1 MFVLERDKNNPI
13 LSPHKNNEWECK
25 GAFNPSP
32 VEFKSKKSK
41 SNKINNVF
49 LYRAQSGTR
58 VLDGVHR
65 SVSSIAIAESKNGL
79 EYEKKVLIHPDRE
92 WDKFG
97 CEDARVTKIGK
108 FYYIFYTGLSNYPF
122 SGDGIKVAMA
132 KMNESFEIVDKKPVT
147 PFNAKAMALFPEK
160 INGKFA
166 ALITINTEYPPSE
179 ICYIEFQNEED
190 IYSESYWQDWKKDLG
205 ENKLNIRRQNDDQ
218 VELGSVPIK
227 TPKGWLVIYSHIQ
240 HYFGDKVFGVEA
252 LLLDLK
258 NPRKIL
264 GKTKG
269 TFMIPEEHYEKI
281 GYVSNI
287 IFPSGA
293 KINGKNL
300 EIYYGSADTHSC
312 IGRVNLDRFLES
324 ILNKKEIFKRAK
336 ENPILSPRK
345 DVDFEARG
353 VLNPAATDLFGK
365 VHIFYRAVSSGNTST
380 FGYALSKD
388 GITIDERPLEPIYKP
403 RKDFETSGGCE
414 DPRVTII
421 GDKAY
426 FLYTAYNGQ
435 IPRVAVT
442 SIKTSDIMKKKWDF
456 SEPKLVS
463 ISSIADK
470 DACIFERKINGKYMI
485 IHRFDDMIC
494 VDFIDNLLFENEPV
508 KSSIPIIKPRKGM
521 WDGAKVGLAS
531 PPIELEDGILM
542 LYHGVSNTTHY
553 RVGAVLLDK
562 NDPTIVLKR
571 STYPIFEPATEY
583 EWKGVV
589 SGVVFPCGTVLRD
602 DTLYMYYGGADFV
615 VAVATAKLKDV
626 LKTLNS

>member
-1 MFVLERDKNNPI
+1 MFILERDKNNPI

-25 GAFNPSP
+25 GAFNPCP
-32 VEFKSKKSK
+32 IDLGGKTKKEKSKK
-41 SNKINNVF
+41 NIF

-65 SVSSIAIAESKNGL
+65 SVSSVAMAETQNGL
-79 EYEKKVLIHPDRE
+79 EFEKKILISPDRE

-97 CEDARVTKIGK
+97 CEDPRITKIGK
-108 FYYIFYTGLSNYPF
+108 FYYIFYTGLSTYPF
-122 SGDGIKVAMA
+122 SGNGIKVAMA
-132 KMNESFEIVDKKPVT
+132 KMNEKFEIVDKKPVT

-160 INGKFA
+160 INGKMA
-166 ALITINTEYPPSE
+166 GLVTINTDEPPSE
-179 ICYIEFQNEED
+179 ICYIEFEKEED
-190 IYSESYWQDWKKDLG
+190 MHSETYWQNWKNNLG

-218 VELGSVPIK
+218 VELGSAPLK

-240 HYFGDKVFGVEA
+240 HYYGDKVFGVEA

-258 NPRKIL
+258 NPRKIIA
-264 GKTKG
+264 KTKG
-269 TFMIPEEHYEKI
+269 TMMIPEEHYEKI
-281 GYVSNI
+281 GYVPNI

-293 KINGKNL
+293 KINGKDI

-312 IGRVNLDRFLES
+312 IARINLDRFLDS

-336 ENPILSPRK
+336 ENPILSPRPEIA
-345 DVDFEARG
+345 FEKKG
-353 VLNPAATDLFGK
+353 VLNPAAIEIDGK
-365 VHIFYRAVSSGNTST
+365 IHIFYRAVYDNNTST

-388 GITIDERPLEPIYKP
+388 GITIDERPTEPVYTP
-403 RKDFETSGGCE
+403 RKDFEMPGGCE
-414 DPRVTII
+414 DPRATII

-435 IPRVAVT
+435 IPRVAET
-442 SIKTSDIMKKKWDF
+442 SIKLTDIVKKKWNF

-470 DACIFERKINGKYMI
+470 DACILEKKFNGKYMV

-494 VDFIDNLLFENEPV
+494 ADFINDLNFENEPV

-531 PPIELEDGILM
+531 PPIEVENGIL
-542 LYHGVSNTTHY
+542 LFYHGVSHTTHY
-553 RVGAVLLDK
+553 RVGVALLDK
-562 NDPTIVLKR
+562 NDPTIVLGR
-571 STYPIFEPATEY
+571 SAYPIFEPTTEY
-583 EWKGVV
+583 EWKGII

-602 DTLYMYYGGADFV
+602 DTVYMYYGGADYV
-615 VAVATAKLKDV
+615 VGVATAKLKDI
-626 LKTLNS
+626 LKTLIP